1 MNWRPAPEWESE
13 MEKIWNWSRPAEVLE
28 NWRTVAAEHQ
38 IPQANRYL
46 QGYEDNLDVLV
57 QDLKET
63 DKNDEDRPHL
73 CRAIWRRKRA
83 RRRHVD
89 RQKKLECCE
98 EGRAP
103 PDKAKSKHIN
113 WSREIGEEEVPK
125 ALSEFYS
132 AIFEFPNTAHGQEL
146 RQDEDRKRQW
156 WVNLWRTRL
165 ADTPVFRC
173 DTELL
178 EKRIKKLRKHKSS
191 PDGVTAE
198 IFHMLS
204 NSQLTQLAQ
213 AITDMFSSLDFET
226 QWTTVAASLV
236 PKKPFPS
243 KLSEFRPISSLS
255 TMRNLLGYVWLA
267 AMGDTQFN
275 SFQTGFLRKTD
286 ASHGVFVLER
296 ASELAKE
303 WKTPLFLAQLDLKKA
318 FDHVQHSFATAVLQ
332 HKGVSDQLI
341 SILNK
346 WWTQSSVEV
355 SLAGIKSD
363 KRIAFQRGLPQGAP
377 ESPAI
382 FVAVSDYVLGKLD
395 DGWRNRNIGWNM
407 DNIHLT
413 SIAYADDICLLAS
426 SKKDLELMVKE
437 CIDGF
442 LAAGLETGLDKAFW
456 TSSTHSP
463 ITNLKIGEHAI
474 PWTEKIT
481 FVGAKIH
488 LCGNSESA
496 LTNRIQ

>member
-1 MNWRPAPEWESE
+1 
-13 MEKIWNWSRPAEVLE
+13 MELVQTRGGAGKLE
-28 NWRTVAAEHQ
+28 HCAEHQ
-38 IPQANRYL
+38 IPQVNQYF
-46 QGYEDNLDVLV
+46 QGYQDNLDVLV
-57 QDLKET
+57 QTLKET
-63 DKNDEDRPHL
+63 DKNDKNRPHL
-73 CRAIWRRKRA
+73 CRAIWCRKRA

-103 PDKAKSKHIN
+103 PVKTKSKHIN
-113 WSREIGEEEVPK
+113 WSRVFGKEEVPK

-132 AIFEFPNTAHGQEL
+132 AIFEFPNTAQGQEL

-156 WVNLWRTRL
+156 WVDLWRTRL
-165 ADTPVFRC
+165 RIARKC
-173 DTELL
+173 
-178 EKRIKKLRKHKSS
+178 IKKLRKHKSS
-191 PDGVTAE
+191 PDGITAE

-226 QWTTVAASLV
+226 QWTTVAAILV
-236 PKKPFPS
+236 PKRPFPS

-255 TMRNLLGYVWLA
+255 TMRKLLGYVWLA

-303 WKTPLFLAQLDLKKA
+303 WKILLFLAQLDLKKA
-318 FDHVQHSFATAVLQ
+318 FDHVQHSFATAALQ

-363 KRIAFQRGLPQGAP
+363 RRIAFLRGLPQGAP

-395 DGWRNRNIGWNM
+395 DAWRNRNI
-407 DNIHLT
+407 D
-413 SIAYADDICLLAS
+413 ADDICLLAS

-437 CIDGF
+437 CIDSF
-442 LAAGLETGLDKAFW
+442 LDAGLETGLDKLYAFAEYKFE
-456 TSSTHSP
+456 
-463 ITNLKIGEHAI
+463 NAI
-474 PWTEKIT
+474 RWTEKIT

-488 LCGNSESA
+488 LCGKSDSA
-496 LTNRIQ
+496 MTNRIQKATEVFEK